1 MRSDPAITSGTT
13 ESVESITRAD
23 IIGFK
28 DRWIR
33 PDNGQVFVVSDRPL
47 NEIVSALNAVFG
59 DWQAPNVAKGTK
71 SFGSMAAM
79 PTEPRIVLINRPNS
93 PQSFILGGQR
103 TPVDPREPPYVD
115 FLNANN
121 ALGGNFLARLNMNL
135 REDKGWSYGVRG
147 APQTNENAVGYLISA
162 PVQADRT
169 GDALAEL
176 IRETGEFL
184 DSDGVTDA
192 ELERI
197 VTAQIG
203 ELPGQFETSGAVLGA
218 IFGGTRGAVLGGSA
232 GGYLTLTC
240 GFRAKPRP
248 AAQLR
253 AVRPPNAYTG
263 KGIRYQG
270 QQIKLKPGKSAR
282 RALE

>member
-1 MRSDPAITSGTT
+1 
-13 ESVESITRAD
+13 V
-23 IIGFK
+23 
-28 DRWIR
+28 
-33 PDNGQVFVVSDRPL
+33 
-47 NEIVSALNAVFG
+47 
-59 DWQAPNVAKGTK
+59 
-71 SFGSMAAM
+71 
-79 PTEPRIVLINRPNS
+79 VLINRPNS

-103 TPVDPREPPYVD
+103 TPVDPREPTYVD

-218 IFGGTRGAVLGGSA
+218 MQQNALYGRPDN
-232 GGYLTLTC
+232 YYETLAARY
-240 GFRAKPRP
+240 RAQTGESLD
-248 AAQLR
+248 A
-253 AVRPPNAYTG
+253 AVRAAIDPDRFVWVVVGDASVVRPQLDSLG
-263 KGIRYQG
+263 LDIEVREMG
-270 QQIKLKPGKSAR
+270 Q
-282 RALE
+282 